1 MPHQKTSPLLRSAR
15 RSDLAKLR
23 QLLAAGND
31 PDQQDDDGNTPLTL
45 ACEQGHRE
53 IAALLLQHGA
63 SPDYA
68 ASAWKAPLAI
78 AAFQGNSELCELLL
92 AHGADIDRETAGK
105 TPLANAIWNEHP
117 ALAAQLIALG
127 ADVDLPDDQESAPV
141 VLAARGGFPELLAGI
156 LKHSRKL
163 PADPLFTHAMSEAAA
178 AGQRENVALLL
189 DHGCRPDFATPPT
202 PHYIGFPLREAAR
215 VGDTAIVSLLLAS
228 GARVDERSDAG
239 NALTAAAEHGHDAV
253 VAMLL
258 ARQAD
263 VQQRDCQRRDALAW
277 ALVKE
282 RPDIAG
288 QLLRAGAQPGPQQ
301 LDATFLLIARSG
313 DVELARRL
321 LDAGAN
327 PQVQLGKNGIP
338 HQLGAS
344 FEEGFSRLLG
354 TLDDDEDDSDEGS
367 TALLLAAEAGQAAM
381 VDFLLESG
389 LAVDARNRRGDSA
402 LLNACFNASSDAAQR
417 LLAAGADPRASN
429 RSGWHCMHSAA
440 RSGNP
445 EMVGLLA
452 AHGADV
458 NCQDDDGWSP
468 LIEALRENQP
478 ATARRL
484 LALGAIARPCRD
496 NYTPLMAA
504 ARGECLEML
513 DELLARGEDVN
524 ARWEENGRDA
534 LMLVAAN
541 GQTCSARRL
550 IELGADVQAR
560 DSEGKSALDL
570 ARDAGHGE
578 VVALLAAAGAD
589 PGEDARP
596 ALDAAYYWRLIEQL
610 QRCLPQLD
618 ASALPAPP
626 EPGRD
631 VFDWLQAALAA
642 QDLIAYREWKEYW
655 GDLPEL
661 AAFDDI
667 DLAGYSPQPLLDLLE
682 THGYPD
688 WPSEIPYFEYQN
700 HHLQPHGLRLLS
712 FAYENIHLICVR
724 DDADD
729 IEQLEHLLAAAGIP
743 LIVHGALD
751 LGQCRQFLQQF
762 RNDS

>member
-1 MPHQKTSPLLRSAR
+1 ML
-15 RSDLAKLR
+15 
-23 QLLAAGND
+23 
-31 PDQQDDDGNTPLTL
+31 
-45 ACEQGHRE
+45 
-53 IAALLLQHGA
+53 ALLLQHGA
-63 SPDYA
+63 SPDFA
-68 ASAWKAPLAI
+68 PSEWKVPLAI
-78 AAFQGNSELCELLL
+78 VAFQGNSELCDLLL
-92 AHGADIDRETAGK
+92 AHGADIDRESAGK
-105 TPLANAIWNEHP
+105 TPLANAIWNNHP
-117 ALAAQLIALG
+117 ALATHLIARG
-127 ADVDLPDDQESAPV
+127 ANVDRPDDLESAPV
-141 VLAARGGFPELLAGI
+141 VLTAKGEFPELLAGI

-163 PADPLFTHAMSEAAA
+163 PTDRLFTHALSEAAA
-178 AGQRENVALLL
+178 AGHRENVAILL

-202 PHYIGFPLREAAR
+202 PYYICFPLREAAR
-215 VGDTAIVSLLLAS
+215 VGDTAIISLLLAR
-228 GARVDERSDAG
+228 GARIDERSDAG
-239 NALTAAAEHGHDAV
+239 NALTAAAEYGHDEV

-263 VQQRDCQRRDALAW
+263 VHQRDCKQRDALAW

-282 RPDIAG
+282 RPEIAR

-301 LDATFLLIARSG
+301 LDATFLLIARSS

-327 PQVQLGKNGIP
+327 PLVQLGKNGIP

-344 FEEGFSRLLG
+344 FEEGFSRLFAA
-354 TLDDDEDDSDEGS
+354 LDDDEDDSDEGS
-367 TALLLAAEAGQAAM
+367 TALLLATEAGQPAM
-381 VDFLLESG
+381 VDFLLETG

-402 LLNACFNASSDAAQR
+402 LLYACFNESTAAAQR

-429 RSGWHCMHSAA
+429 RFGWHCMHSAA
-440 RSGNP
+440 RKCNP

-468 LIEALRENQP
+468 LIEAMRENRP
-478 ATARRL
+478 ATAHRL
-484 LALGAIARPCRD
+484 LALGAVPRACSD
-496 NYTPLMAA
+496 GYTPLMAA

-513 DELLARGEDVN
+513 DELLARGADIN
-524 ARWEENGRDA
+524 ARWDENSRDA

-541 GQTCSARRL
+541 GQTASAQRL
-550 IELGADVQAR
+550 LELGADVHAR
-560 DSEGKSALDL
+560 DGDGRSALDL

-596 ALDAAYYWRLIEQL
+596 ALDAAYYRRLIEQL

-626 EPGRD
+626 EPERD

-661 AAFDDI
+661 PALDAI

-712 FAYENIHLICVR
+712 FGYENIHLICVR
-724 DDADD
+724 DAADD
-729 IEQLEHLLAAAGIP
+729 IAQLDRLLAAAGIP
-743 LIVHGALD
+743 LIVHGAMD
-751 LGQCRQFLQQF
+751 LGQCRQFLQQN